1 MSIIAKLEQT
11 LLSRQL
17 LEAEID
23 NMISDLPEHSSQLSL
38 YLISG
43 KNLQPSIHSKVHRQL
58 KFTIDGQIFESKLST
73 CEGLSQKANW
83 NEAFLLPVKSIESC
97 LKLVYVEQE
106 TSSKPLGGVIIKMT
120 GLTDQS
126 RHDGWYDIGCGMIR
140 LALRFIYD
148 PALLFEQYLSVISQ
162 SVKDTEK
169 EVQKARF
176 VASERRFED
185 FYLKAR
191 VVLLQCMKSLAKEYF
206 KEMEKAGKLGK
217 IRTDEKKG
225 LGKGWESRDDQGEA
239 GLDLEDIGNHE
250 DLDTF
255 LRKLNQEMKENVKV
269 LDKEQTCS
277 FNQSFSDMPP
287 YIEAVEKTCKRRI
300 AIKRY

>member
-11 LLSRQL
+11 LLSKQL

-23 NMISDLPEHSSQLSL
+23 NMISDLPEHSTQLSL

-83 NEAFLLPVKSIESC
+83 NEAFLLPVKSIDSC

-106 TSSKPLGGVIIKMT
+106 TSSRPLGGVIIKMT
-120 GLTDQS
+120 GLTDQR
-126 RHDGWYDIGCGMIR
+126 RHDGWYDIGCGMVR

-148 PALLFEQYLSVISQ
+148 PALLFEQYLGIITQ
-162 SVKDTEK
+162 SVQDSEK
-169 EVQKARF
+169 EVQKAKF
-176 VASERRFED
+176 VVGERRFED
-185 FYLKAR
+185 FYFKVR
-191 VVLLQCMKSLAKEYF
+191 VLVLQSVKSLAKEYF
-206 KEMEKAGKLGK
+206 KHMTENRLDDKNELEKDWEK
-217 IRTDEKKG
+217 TDDHG
-225 LGKGWESRDDQGEA
+225 A
-239 GLDLEDIGNHE
+239 GLDFEDVGNHE

-255 LRKLNQEMKENVKV
+255 LRKLNQEMKENVQV